1 LESVGSGKAV
11 KGEAK
16 AMRKIEDSLDIAEDE

>member
-1 LESVGSGKAV
+1 LELMGSGKAV

-16 AMRKIEDSLDIAEDE
+16 AMKRTEYSLDIAKDE

>member
-1 LESVGSGKAV
+1 MGSGKAV

-16 AMRKIEDSLDIAEDE
+16 AMKRTEDSLDIAKDE